1 MIVRKHWRR
10 FAAAFACVAAAILV
24 SVSVS
29 AETTS
34 YFPVTVYYGVPTS
47 EGLPN
52 NGIAMDS
59 YKNGDKKVIQFYYTD
74 DSLGVLFCSSFV
86 APEVFTSN
94 ETYMFKLSLA
104 VPVPSKTVTDSDHA
118 QLLKTIN
125 NSPGQQFNWSARE
138 RIYEEQG
145 VQYEAVYTSSNYTL
159 EITFSNIPWSSIKSY
174 ATWGI
179 FIPKSMLY
187 SSGSSSSIPMI
198 VQAVYFGA
206 ESGFN
211 QDRFS
216 QAALNNLDDIK
227 DQLAQNGEKIDQVG
241 NKVDQ
246 VGGKVDEV
254 GNKVDAAGDKI
265 SNSVDG
271 MKDALETQP
280 QAEIDLSKTEGD
292 SNTGK
297 ISGALE
303 DSGLA
308 PSSGNIL
315 TLLNSVINA
324 ITTNDSQTYIDIPEV
339 VVPSI
344 AGNPSFT
351 IIEAQRVDLSQ
362 FLNTAPIQQMIAM
375 SHLLYILFFIMYVL
389 NYIVRLF
396 NRIFMRD
403 FASEPVE
410 YGKVRPDRRS

>member
-24 SVSVS
+24 TVFSVS
-29 AETTS
+29 AETS
-34 YFPVTVYYGVPTS
+34 YSPFTVYYGIPTS
-47 EGLPN
+47 EGLPS
-52 NGIAMDS
+52 NGIAMNAYQNNS
-59 YKNGDKKVIQFYYTD
+59 SKVVMLNYTD
-74 DSLGVLFCSSFV
+74 SSLGVLWCSTFTE
-86 APEVFTSN
+86 PEVFTSN
-94 ETYMFKLSLA
+94 ETYLFKLSLT
-104 VPVPSKTVTDSDHA
+104 VPAPSVVNTDYNA
-118 QLLKTIN
+118 ELYKTIN
-125 NSPGQQFNWSARE
+125 SAPAQNFNWSAKE
-138 RIYEEQG
+138 RIYAEQG
-145 VQYEAVYTSSNYTL
+145 ITYSAVYTGSSTL
-159 EITFSNIPWSSIKSY
+159 LELTFSNVPWSEVKGY
-174 ATWGI
+174 NTWGI
-179 FIPKSMLY
+179 FLPKTLLH
-187 SSGSSSSIPMI
+187 SSGGSTIPVI
-198 VQAVYFGA
+198 INAVYFGA
-206 ESGFN
+206 ESGFS

-216 QAALNNLDDIK
+216 QEVSKNLDDIK
-227 DQLAQNGEKIDQVG
+227 DQLTQNGEKIDQVG

-254 GNKVDAAGDKI
+254 GNKVDVAGDKI

-315 TLLNSVINA
+315 TLLNSVINS
-324 ITTNDSQTYIDIPEV
+324 ITTNDTQTYIDIPEV

-362 FLNTAPIQQMIAM
+362 FLNTVPIQQMIAM
-375 SHLLYILFFIMYVL
+375 AHLLYILFFIMYVL